1 MSMTE
6 TETETHSRMELRYL
20 YSVSGSETETFW
32 SPCSRS
38 FILPG
43 FDFGVKDFECEEF
56 TRSES
61 IF

>member
-1 MSMTE
+1 
-6 TETETHSRMELRYL
+6 MELRYL